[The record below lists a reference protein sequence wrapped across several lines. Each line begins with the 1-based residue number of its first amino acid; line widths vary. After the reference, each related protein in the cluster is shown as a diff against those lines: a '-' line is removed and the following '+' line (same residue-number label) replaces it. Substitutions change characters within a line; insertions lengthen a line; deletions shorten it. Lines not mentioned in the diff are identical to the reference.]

1 MQHKFIHILSI
12 ILVLLAFIGQSNAMV
27 NMPCM
32 DSHEQPAHQMASSID
47 DSQIENSQID
57 HSKMNHTDMA
67 HSMEQSMT
75 QTMDC
80 CEDGGNC
87 NMTTCSTLALMLE
100 PQANSHAAQHNQSID
115 LYSVQAIATISS
127 SLYRPPINC

>member
-1 MQHKFIHILSI
+1 MHHKFIQTLTI

-27 NMPCM
+27 DMPCM
-32 DSHEQPAHQMASSID
+32 DSHQQSANQMASSID
-47 DSQIENSQID
+47 DSQIENSQMD

-67 HSMEQSMT
+67 LSMEQSMT
-75 QTMDC
+75 QAMDC

-87 NMTTCSTLALMLE
+87 NMTTCSTLALVLE
-100 PQANSHAAQHNQSID
+100 PQTNSQASKHNQSID
-115 LYSVQAIATISS
+115 LYSDQAIATISS

>member
-12 ILVLLAFIGQSNAMV
+12 ILVLLAFIGQSNAVV

-32 DSHEQPAHQMASSID
+32 DSHQQPAHQM
-47 DSQIENSQID
+47 D
-57 HSKMNHTDMA
+57 HSQMGHAQMNHADVA
-67 HSMEQSMT
+67 HSMEQPVV
-75 QTMDC
+75 QPMDC

-87 NMTTCSTLALMLE
+87 NMTTCSTLALVLE
-100 PQANSHAAQHNQSID
+100 PQTNSQTSQHNQSID
-115 LYSVQAIATISS
+115 LYSDQAITSISS

>member
-1 MQHKFIHILSI
+1 MHHKFIHTLTI

-27 NMPCM
+27 DMPCM

-47 DSQIENSQID
+47 DSQIENSQMD

-67 HSMEQSMT
+67 HSMEQSMNES
-75 QTMDC
+75 MDC

-87 NMTTCSTLALMLE
+87 NMTTCSTLALVFE
-100 PQANSHAAQHNQSID
+100 PHSNSHAAQYNQSID
-115 LYSVQAIATISS
+115 LYSDQAITSISS

>member
-1 MQHKFIHILSI
+1 MHHKFIHILTI
-12 ILVLLAFIGQSNAMV
+12 ILALLAFIGQSNAMV
-27 NMPCM
+27 DMPCM
-32 DSHEQPAHQMASSID
+32 DSHEQPANQMASSID

-67 HSMEQSMT
+67 HSMEQT
-75 QTMDC
+75 IVQPMDC

-87 NMTTCSTLALMLE
+87 NMTTCSTLALVLE
-100 PQANSHAAQHNQSID
+100 PQTNSQASQHNQSID
-115 LYSVQAIATISS
+115 LYSDQAITSISS